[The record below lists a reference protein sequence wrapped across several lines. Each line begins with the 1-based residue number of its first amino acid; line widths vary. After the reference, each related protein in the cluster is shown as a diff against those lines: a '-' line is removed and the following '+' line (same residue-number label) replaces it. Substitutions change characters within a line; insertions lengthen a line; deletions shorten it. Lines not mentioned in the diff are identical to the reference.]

1 MGLWDESYFG
11 HFNISSSL
19 YCCLRFSSYS
29 KDSFKNSVRLRSV
42 RKKLVCVCYVSSQSL
57 ERLEETECGHL
68 LKLHYAEVVFTVFE
82 YCRVCNFV

>member
-1 MGLWDESYFG
+1 M
-11 HFNISSSL
+11 
-19 YCCLRFSSYS
+19 
-29 KDSFKNSVRLRSV
+29 RLRSV